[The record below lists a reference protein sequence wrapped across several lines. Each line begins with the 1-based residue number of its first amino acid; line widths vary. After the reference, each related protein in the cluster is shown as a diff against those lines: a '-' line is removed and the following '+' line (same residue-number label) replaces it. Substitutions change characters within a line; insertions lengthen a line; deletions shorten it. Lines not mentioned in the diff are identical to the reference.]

1 VVTIVKK
8 NAKNTGYTALSLTM
22 PLKTG
27 HRVGDNTI
35 EQEFTVAAVQMA
47 DTGVV

>member
-1 VVTIVKK
+1 
-8 NAKNTGYTALSLTM
+8 M

-35 EQEFTVAAVQMA
+35 KQEFTVAAVQKA
-47 DTGVV
+47 DAGVA